1 MKDKKKKMTQE
12 GMCRRCPDYPCEMA
26 VEMGVAP
33 KEGVNSALDI
43 QRWERMT
50 RKDDEN
56 RTNADHTAAKE
67 HGKASEKSKAP
78 EKAVDEAEM
87 TDEEKEREI
96 RAYIESILKEM
107 DADNSPEG
115 IQRRMVND
123 MVYLFSLAGSIN
135 TILYFLST
143 GRMDPFTA
151 YQNGNAIMEA
161 ADHVLEKWQVHS
173 PQKEE

>member
-12 GMCRRCPDYPCEMA
+12 EMCRRCPDYPCEMA

-33 KEGVNSALDI
+33 KEGVNSDLDI

-50 RKDDEN
+50 RKDDES
-56 RTNADHTAAKE
+56 RADADYTAAKE
-67 HGKASEKSKAP
+67 NGKASEKAM
-78 EKAVDEAEM
+78 EEAEM
-87 TDEEKEREI
+87 IDEEKEQEI
-96 RAYIESILKEM
+96 RAYIEAILKEM
-107 DADNSPEG
+107 DEDNSPEG

-123 MVYLFSLAGSIN
+123 MVYLFTLAGSIN

-173 PQKEE
+173 PKKEE

>member
-12 GMCRRCPDYPCEMA
+12 EMCRRCPDYPCEMA

-33 KEGVNSALDI
+33 KEGVNSDLDI

-50 RKDDEN
+50 RKDDES
-56 RTNADHTAAKE
+56 RADADYTAAKE
-67 HGKASEKSKAP
+67 NGKASEKAM
-78 EKAVDEAEM
+78 DEAEM
-87 TDEEKEREI
+87 IDEEKEQEI
-96 RAYIESILKEM
+96 RAYIEAILKEM
-107 DADNSPEG
+107 DEDNSPEG

-123 MVYLFSLAGSIN
+123 MVYLFTLAGSIN

-173 PQKEE
+173 PKKEE